1 MWQGGPV
8 AWSSKKHHHV
18 GKSTCQVEY
27 MALYHCSNN
36 LIAFR
41 QLLYELQYHDIL
53 SRPTKLYGDNK
64 QANKLVEED
73 LISSGNQYIYLTYHA
88 LKESYYMKMLEVYM
102 KRTKQNLADLF
113 TKNVDAFTT
122 KNLIEP
128 LCGYKLNEITP
139 DDDGQPR
146 KF

>member
-1 MWQGGPV
+1 
-8 AWSSKKHHHV
+8 
-18 GKSTCQVEY
+18 

-102 KRTKQNLADLF
+102 KRTKQNLANLF

-128 LCGYKLNEITP
+128 LESIAKLRHAKQ
-139 DDDGQPR
+139 DHFFQ
-146 KF
+146 K

>member
-1 MWQGGPV
+1 
-8 AWSSKKHHHV
+8 
-18 GKSTCQVEY
+18 

-41 QLLYELQYHDIL
+41 QLLCELHDIL

-73 LISSGNQYIYLTYHA
+73 LISSGIQYIYLTYHA

-128 LCGYKLNEITP
+128 LCAWL
-139 DDDGQPR
+139 
-146 KF
+146 